1 MNLDWLHPSHPSCV
15 FRSLRGPQHH
25 GEQPSARCT
34 VRPQVLCRMWGE
46 DCRPL
51 SALLHGALLAYALPQ
66 VLLLPSPAG
75 GHRYHLL
82 QQRGHDSLSERL
94 HQVRA
99 RGRRERKLLIF
110 RCHADLTKTKSLFLC
125 LQTVWAQR
133 GVQCLQ
139 PVNSSQRNGDE
150 GTGKCLPPQGKSPA
164 LTLLCF
170 ISRSLFDRSI

>member
-99 RGRRERKLLIF
+99 RGRRERKLLISRF
-110 RCHADLTKTKSLFLC
+110 PRPCRSYKNQNQIFVFVFADCLGTAGRAVPAASQFQPTK
-125 LQTVWAQR
+125 W
-133 GVQCLQ
+133 
-139 PVNSSQRNGDE
+139 
-150 GTGKCLPPQGKSPA
+150 
-164 LTLLCF
+164 
-170 ISRSLFDRSI
+170 

>member
-110 RCHADLTKTKSLFLC
+110 RFPRPCRSYQNQIFVFVFADC
-125 LQTVWAQR
+125 LGTAGRAVPAASQF
-133 GVQCLQ
+133 Q
-139 PVNSSQRNGDE
+139 PM
-150 GTGKCLPPQGKSPA
+150 KW
-164 LTLLCF
+164 
-170 ISRSLFDRSI
+170 